1 MSLTAW
7 IRTASLSVLLAACAS
22 NAPSRRELG
31 MAPMAAS
38 DRMCQGSTTL
48 DLFCSPEACAL
59 FRCQDLVVAG
69 EATSVEVEPA
79 RWNRLFR
86 EPGWT
91 RRGWRY
97 PHPDAKPVFVI
108 RWNNHPA
115 PLLSRQRPLPPESVE
130 RHHIFP
136 QAPDLAAWFS
146 RQRIN
151 IHDYTLLIS
160 RDVHRKLHGGGPR
173 GGRWNEEWRRWTEER
188 DTATHEEIW
197 RHAIKLIVQ
206 YDLTGSQMVP
216 YR

>member
-1 MSLTAW
+1 MSLIAW
-7 IRTASLSVLLAACAS
+7 IRTASLSVLLASCAS
-22 NAPSRRELG
+22 TAPSRCEP
-31 MAPMAAS
+31 AKDSAAS
-38 DRMCQGSTTL
+38 SDEVCQGTTTL
-48 DLFCSPEACAL
+48 ELFCAPEACAL

-69 EATSVEVEPA
+69 EATSLEVEPA

-86 EPGWT
+86 GSGWP

-97 PHPDAKPVFVI
+97 PRADAAPVFVI

-115 PLLSRQRPLPPESVE
+115 PLLPRQRSHPPESVE

-146 RQRIN
+146 RHRIK
-151 IHDYTLLIS
+151 IHDYTLLIP
-160 RDVHRKLHGGGPR
+160 RDVHRKIHGGGPR
-173 GGRWNEEWRRWTEER
+173 GGRWNEEWRRWMEER

>member
-1 MSLTAW
+1 MSRTAW
-7 IRTASLSVLLAACAS
+7 IRTALLSMLLTACAS
-22 NAPSRRELG
+22 TAPSRCEPGRSS
-31 MAPMAAS
+31 AAS
-38 DRMCQGSTTL
+38 VDPACQDSTTL
-48 DLFCSPEACAL
+48 DLFCGPEACAL
-59 FRCQDLVVAG
+59 FRCQDLVVASEASAG
-69 EATSVEVEPA
+69 EVQPA
-79 RWNRLFR
+79 RWNRVLR
-86 EPGWT
+86 GAGWL
-91 RRGWRY
+91 RRGGRY
-97 PHPDAKPVFVI
+97 PHANAEPVFVI

-146 RQRIN
+146 RHRIN
-151 IHDYTLLIS
+151 IHDYTLLIP
-160 RDVHRKLHGGGPR
+160 REVHRRLHGGGPR

-188 DTATHEEIW
+188 DSATHEEIW